1 MQSETNM
8 NQTPTATIADANSG
22 LVPTNIPTFIHSFI
36 DREMSVIELDTFEKA
51 SMAFQSWS
59 NYFAVMA
66 EVVKRN
72 DGIEFLVDGST
83 PAPLSEPEFI
93 DMMAKDE
100 ASIKGAE

>member
-1 MQSETNM
+1 M
-8 NQTPTATIADANSG
+8 NDSATPTIEDANSS
-22 LVPTNIPTFIHSFI
+22 LVRVNIAEYISLQIERQMSTFN
-36 DREMSVIELDTFEKA
+36 LDTFEKA

-59 NYFAVMA
+59 NHFAVMA

-72 DGIEFLVDGST
+72 RGIEFWWDSSI

-93 DMMAKDE
+93 NMTAEDE

>member
-8 NQTPTATIADANSG
+8 NQTPIATIADADSG
-22 LVPTNIPTFIHSFI
+22 SVPTNISTFIRSFI
-36 DREMSVIELDTFEKA
+36 DQGMSCHELDTFEKA

-83 PAPLSEPEFI
+83 PAPLSNPKFI
-93 DMMAKDE
+93 QLTDKDE
-100 ASIKGAE
+100 TYIRGEA